1 MNTDHGSY
9 SAEGCEEGKKCHIL
23 GNLVSSGCRWLLRT
37 DSQLFHS
44 RWAIVAHSRA
54 QLSIK
59 HIEL

>member
-1 MNTDHGSY
+1 MEAIVLRDV
-9 SAEGCEEGKKCHIL
+9 KKAKNATSLRGLLAQRAGDC
-23 GNLVSSGCRWLLRT
+23 LRT

-44 RWAIVAHSRA
+44 RWAMVAHSRA

>member
-1 MNTDHGSY
+1 MLKDV
-9 SAEGCEEGKKCHIL
+9 KKAKKATSL
-23 GNLVSSGCRWLLRT
+23 RNLLAQRRNDYCIT

-44 RWAIVAHSRA
+44 RWAIVAQSRA

>member
-1 MNTDHGSY
+1 MLRDV
-9 SAEGCEEGKKCHIL
+9 KKAKNATSLRRLLARRADDC
-23 GNLVSSGCRWLLRT
+23 LRT

-44 RWAIVAHSRA
+44 RWAMVAHSRA